1 MKPTYKRPYVW
12 LPLIIAASIATGL
25 WIGSCFLGN
34 NRVTETEGYTK
45 LQTILGH
52 ISDNYVDEV
61 DIDSLLEHTFPE
73 IMLQLDPHSTYIAAA
88 DLDVYNEDIEGS
100 FSGIGIRFNTITD
113 TITVDEVI
121 SGGPSE
127 KVGILA
133 GDRIVT
139 VDDSVIAGRNISNEQ
154 IIKRLRGA
162 KGSKVKL
169 GVKRDN
175 AATLLQF
182 TVTRDDIPVTSVD
195 ASYMIDDATGY
206 LKINKFSDSTYREF
220 LTSLASLRQQGAK
233 RFILDL
239 RGNGG
244 GLMEA
249 AVQMANEFL
258 QRESLI
264 VSMKGRKPEYNTA
277 FPADGLGAFTN
288 ENLVILIDE
297 SSASASE
304 ILAGA
309 IQDNDRGLIIGR
321 RSFGKGLVQNQIDL
335 PDHSAIRLT
344 VARYY
349 TPSGRCIQKTYR
361 PGDIGGY
368 ANEIADRYIHGEGF
382 NADSIRIDKSQ
393 IFHTTGGRSVYGGGG
408 IIPDVFVPNDTIGI
422 SDYYIRVF
430 NAGLLQK
437 FTFAYTDANRK
448 SLNTSLTV
456 DDLLSKLPS
465 DDVLLNTFVNYAAK
479 EGGIPPRWY
488 YINQSRNLI
497 VDILKALI
505 ARDMLGTSAYYE
517 VANRSDKTVLRA
529 IKELRDGNAS
539 PEAIVHQGS

>member
-1 MKPTYKRPYVW
+1 MKPLYKRLYVW
-12 LPLIIAASIATGL
+12 LPLIIAASIAIGL
-25 WIGSCFLGN
+25 WLGSRFFGKN
-34 NRVTETEGYTK
+34 SVTESAGYAK
-45 LQTILGH
+45 LQTILNN
-52 ISDNYVDEV
+52 ISENYVDEIN
-61 DIDSLLEHTFPE
+61 IDSLLEHTFPE

-127 KVGILA
+127 KVGILP

-139 VDDSVIAGRNISNEQ
+139 VNDSVIAGKKISNEQ
-154 IIKRLRGA
+154 IIKRLRG
-162 KGSKVKL
+162 KKDSKVKL
-169 GVKRDN
+169 GIKRDN
-175 AATLLQF
+175 SSSLLHF

-206 LKINKFSDSTYREF
+206 LKINKFSTETYREF
-220 LTSLASLRQQGAK
+220 LTSLASLRQQGA
-233 RFILDL
+233 RQFILDL

-249 AVQMANEFL
+249 AVKMANEFL
-258 QRESLI
+258 QRESTI
-264 VSMKGRKPEYNTA
+264 VSMKGRKPEYNTS
-277 FPADGLGAFTN
+277 FPADGLGSFTN
-288 ENLVILIDE
+288 ENIVVLIDE
-297 SSASASE
+297 ASASASE

-361 PGDIGGY
+361 HGDIGGY
-368 ANEIADRYIHGEGF
+368 ANEIVDRYMHGEGF
-382 NADSIRIDKSQ
+382 NADSIRVDKSQ
-393 IFHTTGGRSVYGGGG
+393 IFHTTGGRTVYGGGG
-408 IIPDVFVPNDTIGI
+408 IIPDIFVPNDTLGI

-437 FTFAYTDANRK
+437 FSFAYTDANRK
-448 SLNTSLTV
+448 ALNTSLTV

-465 DDVLLNTFVNYAAK
+465 DDTLLNAFVEYAAK
-479 EGGIPPRWY
+479 EGGIAPRWY
-488 YINQSRNLI
+488 YINQSRDLI

-505 ARDMLGTSAYYE
+505 ARDLLGTSAYYE
-517 VANRSDKTVLRA
+517 VYNRSDKTVLRA
-529 IKELRDGNAS
+529 IKELNEGKAA
-539 PEAIVHQGS
+539 PTAIVH